1 MSGWFELRKNNG
13 GTWRLRLKA
22 ADAQTLLDAGSYED
36 RDAAEEAMSLFRENC
51 VHEERFTRRIDSSG
65 KNYFKLRAA
74 NKDVIVRSHLY
85 DSESSLQQGIE
96 TIMRVGAT
104 QQVKEA

>member
-1 MSGWFELRKNNG
+1 MSGWFELRKNSS

-22 ADAQTLLDAGSYED
+22 ADAQTLLDSGVYES
-36 RDAAEEAMSLFRENC
+36 RSRAEEAIALFRENC
-51 VHEERFTRRIDSSG
+51 VHGERYVQRIDSSG

-104 QQVKEA
+104 LQVREA